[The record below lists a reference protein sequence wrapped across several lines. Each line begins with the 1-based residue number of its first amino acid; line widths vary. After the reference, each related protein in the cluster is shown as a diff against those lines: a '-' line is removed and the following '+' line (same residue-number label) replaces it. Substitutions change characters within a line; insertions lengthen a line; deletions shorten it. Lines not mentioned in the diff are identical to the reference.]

1 MSRNIARK
9 LEKRHEAIMKYTGG
23 DMISFVLTCTELQK
37 DMLAELERLQERV
50 EQEINGV
57 RRTHKARVE
66 EQRQEKELSK

>member
-37 DMLAELERLQERV
+37 DMLTEIERLNERLEHERSKTQELR
-50 EQEINGV
+50 
-57 RRTHKARVE
+57 
-66 EQRQEKELSK
+66 QRLNLKKLVELSK